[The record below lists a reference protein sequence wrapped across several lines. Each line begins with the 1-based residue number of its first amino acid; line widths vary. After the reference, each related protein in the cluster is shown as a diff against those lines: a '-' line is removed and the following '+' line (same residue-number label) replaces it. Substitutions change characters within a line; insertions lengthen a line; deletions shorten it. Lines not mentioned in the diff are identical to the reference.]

1 MSGHKYVLQNRDS
14 RHRGS
19 GTSNLRKVTPHLHGE
34 YTTYIYIYIYTYV
47 YTHIYIYVYM
57 RIYIYVYTHIYIYV
71 YMRIYICIYIY
82 IYVCSI
88 LPVEVRCY
96 LSKIGGTRTP
106 VSGITVLQNVLMPA
120 HRGGLGAIPRNSL
133 GRDSLAKTC

>member
-1 MSGHKYVLQNRDS
+1 MYMCTS
-14 RHRGS
+14 RC
-19 GTSNLRKVTPHLHGE
+19 
-34 YTTYIYIYIYTYV
+34 IYIYIERERDREREKETYTYMYICVYTYV
-47 YTHIYIYVYM
+47 Y
-57 RIYIYVYTHIYIYV
+57 
-71 YMRIYICIYIY
+71 IYIY